1 MKRKQAEADRARSQY
16 AELAKHY
23 RAIGPAAILAALI
36 CAPKKDKA
44 QPKQS
49 KAA

>member
-44 QPKQS
+44 QPKQN

>member
-1 MKRKQAEADRARSQY
+1 MIREKSEAERARSQY
-16 AELAKHY
+16 AELTKHY
-23 RAIGPAAILAALI
+23 GAIGPASLIAALI

-44 QPKQS
+44 APKLD

>member
-1 MKRKQAEADRARSQY
+1 MNRQKSEAERARSQY

-23 RAIGPAAILAALI
+23 RAIGPAAVVAALI
-36 CAPKKDKA
+36 CAAKKDKTA
-44 QPKQS
+44 PKLN